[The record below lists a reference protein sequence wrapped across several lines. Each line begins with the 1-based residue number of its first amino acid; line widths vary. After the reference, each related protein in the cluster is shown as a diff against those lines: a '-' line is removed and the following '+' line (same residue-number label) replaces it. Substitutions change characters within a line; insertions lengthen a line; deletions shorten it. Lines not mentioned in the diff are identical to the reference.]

1 MEKSK
6 ENLQENPKET
16 NVKTDKDIFIM
27 ATTQLTFKVS
37 EQTKNNFL
45 SIHDGL
51 KQQEKVF
58 TMAETLETLIRE
70 HENPATVLQ
79 DTPQTLQRLRDAE
92 TLLHDLQTKQAANE
106 NMEAEYEQKITEL
119 QAELQT
125 AREELDLARETNRE
139 LAENGH
145 AATEQAA
152 RLQSEMEQAR
162 NTIEKLQLKPF
173 PARLLELT
181 AEKLSL
187 RYGRTIT
194 PTDILSDMFL
204 KYTIQQYNVW
214 FYPFVLSDKVIVS
227 VANSI
232 NPQIKT
238 MQQVKQ
244 LIK

>member
-1 MEKSK
+1 MAQVTIKTTDEAQQEFAAIVEELKSK
-6 ENLQENPKET
+6 GKAFTNSDALNVLMDNYHNP
-16 NVKTDKDIFIM
+16 
-27 ATTQLTFKVS
+27 
-37 EQTKNNFL
+37 QTVERD
-45 SIHDGL
+45 S
-51 KQQEKVF
+51 
-58 TMAETLETLIRE
+58 A
-70 HENPATVLQ
+70 A
-79 DTPQTLQRLRDAE
+79 TLQRLKDAE

-152 RLQSEMEQAR
+152 RLQSEMEQAM

-187 RYGRTIT
+187 RYSKQVT
-194 PTDILSDMFL
+194 PTEILSDMFL

-232 NPQIKT
+232 NPQITT